1 MYVSDYGYGASEEY
15 WTTELNNYEPTV
27 DSNWMYLGAYE
38 WLISRNSDGANG
50 AFCVYN
56 AGYVYSY
63 NVGNTFAVRPSFY
76 LESDVTYASGSGS
89 MTDPLKIN

>member
-38 WLISRNSDGANG
+38 WLISRSSGGTVG
-50 AFCVYN
+50 AFLVYD
-56 AGYVYSY
+56 S
-63 NVGNTFAVRPSFY
+63 
-76 LESDVTYASGSGS
+76 
-89 MTDPLKIN
+89 